1 METIPQV
8 IASELSYRRQ
18 YYDAGPTSGMKCRFC
33 SKPIQ
38 FVFLLK
44 DPWGG
49 TLPIGECCFLKL
61 KEVNPAVYTGLV
73 ASLIMLRGAAADQ
86 QTDIDQQAEHGLVIT
101 HRDAYKMLLRGG
113 RARIMAYRIASGE
126 KKWLPKPLFDLQ
138 EEMRSTPGP
147 AARKTNKSLIRWYQ
161 RRIGVLQEKLSQPQ
175 Q

>member
-33 SKPIQ
+33 SQPIQ

-73 ASLIMLRGAAADQ
+73 ASLIMLQGAAKDQ
-86 QTDIDQQAEHGLVIT
+86 QSDIDQQAEAGLVIT
-101 HRDAYKMLLRGG
+101 HRDAYKMLLRSG
-113 RARIMAYRIASGE
+113 RARITAYRVASGE
-126 KKWLPKPLFDLQ
+126 KEWLPKSLFELRK
-138 EEMRSTPGP
+138 EMRIAPTTN
-147 AARKTNKSLIRWYQ
+147 ARKTNKSLIRWYQ